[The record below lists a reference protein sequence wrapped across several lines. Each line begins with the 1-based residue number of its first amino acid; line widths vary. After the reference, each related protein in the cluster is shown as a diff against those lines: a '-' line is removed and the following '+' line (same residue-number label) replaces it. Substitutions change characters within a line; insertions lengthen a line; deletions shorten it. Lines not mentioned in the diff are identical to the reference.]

1 MNKKTELQKLYYNCI
16 AKKDAHYKSSIYCQH
31 MDKIISVPQII
42 LSSML
47 STSTFS
53 QATSNLELQT
63 DTNLNWFIASSSISL
78 TILTALSRFFDF
90 SSRKENNKRTSL
102 NYGNLERH
110 IRLHISD
117 NEEENKELFKYASD
131 EYSKIRENAPL
142 ISTWKKCDNYE
153 NSLERIIRYENE
165 LEQIIIEKNKSLQIS
180 TSTINNTRL

>member
-1 MNKKTELQKLYYNCI
+1 MDKKTELQKLYYNCI

-117 NEEENKELFKYASD
+117 NEQENKELFKYASD

-142 ISTWKKCDNYE
+142 ISTWNKCDNYE
-153 NSLERIIRYENE
+153 NSLKRIIDNENE
-165 LEQIIIEKNKSLQIS
+165 LEQIIIEKNKSLK
-180 TSTINNTRL
+180 